1 MKLLIVLAA
10 PIASAV
16 LVVPTV
22 TQAEGSGVSRQAATA
37 AVASATELRA

>member
-1 MKLLIVLAA
+1 MKLLIFLAA

-22 TQAEGSGVSRQAATA
+22 TQAQGSGISKQVTA
-37 AVASATELRA
+37 AVTASATELRA

>member
-22 TQAEGSGVSRQAATA
+22 TQAEGSGIGKQVAASAT
-37 AVASATELRA
+37 ASATELSA

>member
-22 TQAEGSGVSRQAATA
+22 TQAEGSGISKQAVASAT
-37 AVASATELRA
+37 ASATELRA

>member
-22 TQAEGSGVSRQAATA
+22 TQADGSGMSKQAAARA
-37 AVASATELRA
+37 AASATELRA